1 MRLHTLLLAIT
12 LSSSSVF
19 AAQTLQFNTATGRG
33 TRFATAT
40 AGDYGPLAGN
50 DFSGLRW
57 GIVVDTGVTNNGIA
71 DFSGS
76 GVGANDRY
84 FQFSS
89 AVTSNQTLKDYLGN
103 STNDLYFAA
112 ANVSSD
118 SSGFGLTGTGAGG
131 PGTFGNFALTYT
143 GISAGQKFA
152 LIWFNDNTAET
163 GGTDK
168 YGFFYDA
175 SFVLPADAGGSTPM
189 GAIFA
194 GPEASDK
201 LANITLAG
209 PAPIPEPSRALLFGF
224 GLLGVF
230 FRRRR

>member
-1 MRLHTLLLAIT
+1 MQFNLVFLAVV
-12 LSSSSVF
+12 LSTVSVF
-19 AAQTLQFNTATGRG
+19 SAQTLQFNTAAGRG

-50 DFSGLRW
+50 DLGGLRW
-57 GIVVDTGVTNNGIA
+57 GIVVDTGGTNNGIV

-84 FQFSS
+84 FAFSS
-89 AVTSNQTLKDYLGN
+89 PVTSNQILKDYLGN
-103 STNDLYFAA
+103 NTNDLFFAA

-118 SSGFGLTGTGAGG
+118 SSGFGTTGTGAGG
-131 PGTFGNFALTYT
+131 PGTFGNLALTYT

-163 GGTDK
+163 GDVDK
-168 YGFFYDA
+168 YGFFYDS
-175 SFVLPADAGGSTPM
+175 SFILPSDSGGSTPM
-189 GAIFA
+189 GGVFA
-194 GPEASDK
+194 GPETSDK
-201 LANITLAG
+201 LANITFA
-209 PAPIPEPSRALLFGF
+209 AVPEPSRMILLGF